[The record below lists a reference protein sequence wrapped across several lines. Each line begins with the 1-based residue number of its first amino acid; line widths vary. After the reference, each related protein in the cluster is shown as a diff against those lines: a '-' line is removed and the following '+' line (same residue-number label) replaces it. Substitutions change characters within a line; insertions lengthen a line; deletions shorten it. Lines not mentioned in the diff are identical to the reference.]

1 MAGTMSERE
10 LRISCGST
18 LAAEIDNPAS
28 GFTNA
33 AAMARIGSTLY
44 FAKVNKNSKS
54 KILKSTKFQ
63 SGTITSSAVFAT
75 LDYFVYGM
83 TAKNQLLYLTCK
95 DSSNVPFLIKLGLD
109 GTILAKIRLSR
120 VYVGIA
126 SYRTDEFILMEYLD
140 KNNPSQFNFVIGSME
155 DLDVSANKGIHFS
168 VTANDAEE
176 YTKANGI
183 YFERN
188 YGLFILTNHYISDY
202 SSCKNRILLVK
213 SADYIE
219 GGNYRPFAVF
229 QADMDSKKYKQ
240 FNFEGI
246 TLYKENMYVFAN
258 VIGLTDT
265 GLKDRVVY
273 QKGISFKKW
282 RSDVS
287 RAGNGY
293 FAFNGSVKEGVLIP
307 SIEIKGASVRNIQS
321 MAMDDDDAACCLK
334 CDVDNLYAAMYKT
347 SNPETVE
354 PKVIATFGEAEDTR
368 LYHCNGMTYNPVDK
382 KLYVVGYE
390 MGKNGVCYVTV
401 LATDGSMLRKFQ
413 LSEQEYGITYFGN
426 DTGKS
431 EFILMNKYN
440 DGNPSRICFNK
451 AVYDGKNMIE
461 EERDFYVEIQR
472 AEQSITLQDVYYH
485 QFYGMFIPVSKKI
498 VENKKEKTIS
508 EIYHV
513 AKEDVE
519 KAMKSSSNLEITPD
533 FMISINPDKYS
544 GYEVESMDLNKKTK
558 KMIMCG
564 NFHVDGDKD
573 HDMYHVLNTL
583 TFV

>member
-109 GTILAKIRLSR
+109 GTILAKIRLDGTILAKIRLPR

-188 YGLFILTNHYISDY
+188 
-202 SSCKNRILLVK
+202 
-213 SADYIE
+213 
-219 GGNYRPFAVF
+219 
-229 QADMDSKKYKQ
+229 
-240 FNFEGI
+240 
-246 TLYKENMYVFAN
+246 
-258 VIGLTDT
+258 
-265 GLKDRVVY
+265 
-273 QKGISFKKW
+273 
-282 RSDVS
+282 
-287 RAGNGY
+287 
-293 FAFNGSVKEGVLIP
+293 
-307 SIEIKGASVRNIQS
+307 
-321 MAMDDDDAACCLK
+321 
-334 CDVDNLYAAMYKT
+334 
-347 SNPETVE
+347 
-354 PKVIATFGEAEDTR
+354 
-368 LYHCNGMTYNPVDK
+368 
-382 KLYVVGYE
+382 
-390 MGKNGVCYVTV
+390 
-401 LATDGSMLRKFQ
+401 
-413 LSEQEYGITYFGN
+413 
-426 DTGKS
+426 
-431 EFILMNKYN
+431 
-440 DGNPSRICFNK
+440 
-451 AVYDGKNMIE
+451 
-461 EERDFYVEIQR
+461 
-472 AEQSITLQDVYYH
+472 
-485 QFYGMFIPVSKKI
+485 
-498 VENKKEKTIS
+498 
-508 EIYHV
+508 
-513 AKEDVE
+513 
-519 KAMKSSSNLEITPD
+519 
-533 FMISINPDKYS
+533 
-544 GYEVESMDLNKKTK
+544 
-558 KMIMCG
+558 
-564 NFHVDGDKD
+564 
-573 HDMYHVLNTL
+573 
-583 TFV
+583 